1 MKILLIVPPYLT
13 TDALVAAL
21 YPQPLGL
28 VMVGTVL
35 QRAGHEVTLKDFS
48 LPNEVTSVP
57 TPEAFAGKGQ
67 HPAYRC
73 YGTPLDDAVAW
84 TIGMAGE
91 YDAVGLYGGQ
101 CNIALGGAKAIA
113 DAVHLIGTPLVVG
126 GPFVTTA
133 PAEAQRL
140 FRATVMVTGEAEAVA
155 AQAFAWAL
163 ERADAA
169 CPGRI
174 RGEAVELDDLP
185 LPNWDLA
192 PPEDYPKVS
201 GKVRGVLQIS
211 RGCPHACSFCSV
223 HTVQGRKH
231 RRLRRARILAQMLA
245 LAQRGVRYMCFLD
258 DNLFI
263 NNAAL
268 ENVLAC
274 CDEVSRKYPG
284 MRYYV
289 EEGIEVRMAARPGLL
304 ARIKEAGFDNVGLGL
319 ETMNDATR
327 AAIGKPYQA
336 EHLRAAVAEA
346 EAAGVTPRGFYIVGL
361 PGDTMHSVARDL
373 VRFGTLGLAARP
385 NNMKLY
391 PGTDVEKEF
400 RASGVIE
407 GDYDWRLSSWH
418 TPDQP
423 GLAYAEVRRL
433 KTILGAVGYWAENF
447 GVKLCAD
454 DFDAIVLKV
463 AEHGYTLT
471 HDGNGLTLRSRHAYY
486 RDTPFRHGLGLL
498 LMRFGAPGYDV
509 RVLGTNVLTAVP
521 PSMLFDADRVHTAL
535 AEALES
541 EGGLY

>member
-1 MKILLIVPPYLT
+1 
-13 TDALVAAL
+13 
-21 YPQPLGL
+21 
-28 VMVGTVL
+28 MVGTVL
-35 QRAGHEVTLKDFS
+35 QRAGHEVTLKDFT
-48 LPNEVTSVP
+48 LPNDVSSVP
-57 TPEAFAGKGQ
+57 APEAFTGKGG

-73 YGTPLDDAVAW
+73 YGTPLEDAVAW

-91 YDAVGLYGGQ
+91 YDVVGLYGGQ

-126 GPFVTTA
+126 GPFATTA
-133 PAEAQRL
+133 SEEAAEV
-140 FRATVMVTGEAEAVA
+140 FRPTVTVSGEGEDVVVEAFELA
-155 AQAFAWAL
+155 ASR
-163 ERADAA
+163 E
-169 CPGRI
+169 PGDYPELVI
-174 RGEAVELDDLP
+174 GTPPDLDDLP

-192 PPEDYPKVS
+192 PPENYPKVN
-201 GKVRGVLQIS
+201 GKVRGVLQVS

-231 RRLRRARILAQMLA
+231 RRLRKARILAQMLA

-263 NNAAL
+263 NNAAV

-274 CDEVSRKYPG
+274 CDEVSRKHPG

-304 ARIKEAGFDNVGLGL
+304 RRIKEAGFDNVGLGL

-327 AAIGKPYQA
+327 RAIGKPYST
-336 EHLRAAVAEA
+336 EDLEAAVAEA
-346 EAAGVTPRGFYIVGL
+346 KAAGVTPRGFYIIGL
-361 PGDTMHSVARDL
+361 PGDTIESVARDL

-391 PGTDVEKEF
+391 PGTEVEREF
-400 RASGVIE
+400 RESGVIQ

-423 GLAYAEVRRL
+423 GLAYADVRRL
-433 KTILGAVGYWAENF
+433 KTILGAIGHFAENF
-447 GVKLCAD
+447 GVALCAD
-454 DFDAIVLKV
+454 DLTTIATKLAK
-463 AEHGYTLT
+463 HGYTLEA
-471 HDGNGLTLRSRHAYY
+471 HDTGLVLRSRSAYY

-498 LMRFGAPGYDV
+498 LMRLGSPGYNV
-509 RVLGTNVLTAVP
+509 RILDPRTLTAVP
-521 PSMLFDADRVHTAL
+521 PSMLFDADRVHSAL
-535 AEALES
+535 SAALHS
-541 EGGLY
+541 EGALL